1 MGKVFISFASHD
13 SATATALCSKM
24 EQNGVRCWIA
34 PRDVIPGQ
42 DYAGLITHAIREAD
56 AFILVLSEASYS
68 SAHVLNELS
77 LAFDRQ
83 LNIIPYCIDSSTPQD
98 SFCYYLATKHRII
111 SKGRIEQDVDS
122 ILQALGHESTSA
134 SQKSSAPKMAWIWW
148 AVPSVIL
155 CCALILAKRS
165 LSAPDALEWAEETS
179 SMTTEESVIDTL
191 PNEAEVTLTVKGPK
205 VETINT
211 PKAMESRPSVTRTED
226 GFASSLSVS
235 PSPSTIDYTALKELE
250 DGIFLYDRGRYI
262 SDNVRCQ
269 TYFRKEGDGLEALVD
284 SSHLTES
291 VKTLLTWPEASDGI
305 TMKIIQHKY
314 GFKTETF
321 ERPLGVVIA
330 SCLTAGC
337 RPYVG
342 IDSAD
347 SSSIIASL
355 FMVNIKDGYTHVFKV
370 AVPAEVIGDMRGSIS
385 ADVNAYSPLTDSD
398 SMFQD
403 S

>member
-98 SFCYYLATKHRII
+98 SFCYYLATKHRINSTGDI
-111 SKGRIEQDVDS
+111 DQDVNA
-122 ILQALGHESTSA
+122 ILLALKQGRVHATPPAHASRSMTWAWCAAAVLVLCGIALFTLKRTSGTTELPAVAEISQESTIEMAVQEDPETEDEARSEVLVVNE
-134 SQKSSAPKMAWIWW
+134 KSHDNP
-148 AVPSVIL
+148 
-155 CCALILAKRS
+155 
-165 LSAPDALEWAEETS
+165 
-179 SMTTEESVIDTL
+179 
-191 PNEAEVTLTVKGPK
+191 
-205 VETINT
+205 T
-211 PKAMESRPSVTRTED
+211 PRERAARTED

-321 ERPLGVVIA
+321 ERPLCVVLA
-330 SCLTAGC
+330 SCIAAGC
-337 RPYVG
+337 KPYVG
-342 IDSAD
+342 IDSAN
-347 SSSIIASL
+347 SSSIVASL
-355 FMVNIKDGYTHVFKV
+355 FMVNIKDDYTHVFKV
-370 AVPAEVIGDMRGSIS
+370 VVPAEVIRNMRGTIS
-385 ADVNAYSPLTDSD
+385 ADLNAYSPLTDSD
-398 SMFQD
+398 SLFQD